1 MKPLQANDVIFLWL
15 EHRGQPMHVAGLQLY
30 KTPENAGP
38 DFAQRLVESYRRVT
52 RAVPPFNQHAVF
64 RYGHW
69 FWEEDKDF
77 ELDYHVRHSALPRPG
92 RIRDLLALVSRL
104 HGSLLD
110 RTRPLWEL
118 HVIEGLADGRIAIY
132 TKVHHAMFDGVSAM
146 KMLEGSLSEDP
157 REIKPPIWALEQAKR
172 RWYNAPEHFTL
183 KSAFKL
189 ARQGISM
196 AADIVPGLRSGMWDL
211 IRSSQ
216 YNPIEATPF
225 QAPPS
230 IFNVPISGARRF
242 AAQAYATERFKKL
255 SAASG
260 AKVNDIVLAVC
271 AGSLRRYLM
280 TQNALPE
287 KPLIAMVPVSVRSAD
302 EDSSN
307 AVVVMLAN
315 LATHID
321 NPVQRLN
328 QIIQSTSQA
337 KQKLSRMTRMQ
348 QFAHAA
354 ALTSPVALVSFIGF
368 ARKHPPFNI
377 VISNVPGPKNKLY
390 LNGLELDEIY
400 PVSIP
405 FDYLALNITINS
417 YCNEMGFG
425 YIACRR
431 AVPSMQRLLDY
442 NEESLQELEMAY
454 GLLEPLDGTLLPASI

>member
-1 MKPLQANDVIFLWL
+1 MKPLQVNDVIFLWL

-30 KTPENAGP
+30 KAPENAGP
-38 DFAQRLVESYRRVT
+38 DYAQRLVESYRRVI

-77 ELDYHVRHSALPRPG
+77 ELEYHVRHSALPRPG

-104 HGSLLD
+104 HGTLLD
-110 RTRPLWEL
+110 RSRPLWEL

-146 KMLEGSLSEDP
+146 RMLEGSLSDDP
-157 REIKPPIWALEQAKR
+157 KQMKPPIWALEQTKC
-172 RWYNAPEHFTL
+172 RWHNEPEQLNL

-189 ARQGISM
+189 VRQGISM
-196 AADIVPGLRSGMWDL
+196 GADIVPGLRSGMWDL

-216 YNPIEATPF
+216 VNPTAATPF

-230 IFNVPISGARRF
+230 IFNVPITGARRF
-242 AAQAYATERFKKL
+242 AAQGYQIERFRRLGK
-255 SAASG
+255 ATG
-260 AKVNDIVLAVC
+260 ATVNDITLAVC
-271 AGSLRRYLM
+271 AASLRRYLIS
-280 TQNALPE
+280 QNALPE

-302 EDSSN
+302 EETSN

-315 LATHID
+315 LATDIED
-321 NPVQRLN
+321 PVQRLN
-328 QIIQSTSQA
+328 LIVQSTSQA
-337 KQKLSRMTRMQ
+337 KQQLSQMTRME

-354 ALTSPVALVSFIGF
+354 ALTSPLALVTLTGY
-368 ARKHPPFNI
+368 ARKHPVFNL
-377 VISNVPGPKNKLY
+377 VISNVPGPKHRLY
-390 LNGLELDEIY
+390 LNGMELDEIY

-405 FDYLALNITINS
+405 IDYMALNITINS
-417 YCNEMGFG
+417 YDDQLGFG

-431 AVPSMQRLLDY
+431 AVPSLQRMLDY
-442 NEESLQELEMAY
+442 NEDALQELEMAFQ
-454 GLLEPLDGTLLPASI
+454 LIDHANTTLIPASV